1 MKFKVEELTP
11 GGEDALEWRV
21 EDYKDKLRNGQQLDA
36 INVTEVHGRRTV
48 RNGHHRVLATIHHCE
63 ALGIEPQIEGEMV
76 SPELSKD
83 YLTVC
88 ERIFEQYGTGVD
100 AFKTI
105 PCQ

>member
-1 MKFKVEELTP
+1 MKFKIKELTP
-11 GGEDALEWRV
+11 GGEDFSERIV
-21 EDYKDKLRNGQQLDA
+21 EDYKAKLRKGEPLDA
-36 INVTEVHGRRTV
+36 INVMEVRGRNTV
-48 RNGHHRVLATIHHCE
+48 RDGHHRVRATIHHCE
-63 ALGIEPQIEGEMV
+63 ALGIEPEIEGEMV

-105 PCQ
+105 PC